1 MQDTS
6 GKEPVS
12 GEQPAAAAETTG
24 TPAPDS
30 AVPTTPAVTPAIQP
44 QTILP
49 PSGGGFAARVKA
61 LPAWLW
67 RYKKKI
73 LLTGTALAVVGTLAM
88 MIGAFIAWQGKKEAV
103 GNILTTLE
111 SELKGEL
118 SERDK
123 KLIEIYDR
131 NNVLIGEIRRP
142 GQRDIRA
149 ENLAEHANIVWALLA
164 SEDRNF
170 YDHGGVQLKSI
181 FRALRTMLTGG
192 ETQGGSTI
200 TQQLAKLILSEA
212 ENADKGAPGGD
223 TTKIRKRNVFNKLS
237 EFYCT
242 WYLESRYD
250 KATILAVYLNKVYL
264 GMNSVGFED
273 ASRRYF
279 GVSARELSPAEAA
292 MLVGIIPA
300 PSLYNPAASMKTALS
315 RQQLVLRLMTAHPY
329 VIKSSEKLDA
339 DRQVKNFRDRHMVTE
354 HKIGSNV
361 VYGSKIGKY
370 NYARNF
376 RLNRAPDFLNEVEKF
391 LNKRFT
397 SNELKTKVLR
407 IETALDVRNQEAAAK
422 LLNARVG
429 QVKAELMKE
438 YEKLMAKSNKSDAD
452 VVKAIEEGINGS
464 YIGINPENMYVESVV
479 GGYEYRS
486 TSPINRAFSMYRQPG
501 STIKAL
507 VYALAFQ
514 QKLIHPSSI
523 VEDKAINLGGY
534 QPKNWYKGYKG
545 KVTARHAFAL
555 SMNTVPVQLLHQMG
569 VNKFTDTLQA
579 ILGLNSDEM
588 ALRIGDRKNLA
599 MALGAIELSPL
610 ELARIYATIASGG
623 LMVEPVMVLKVSDFD
638 GQEIY
643 KADLDKPRERILDAI
658 ACAMVLNLMQAV
670 ISNEG
675 TMPIKTPEIAGI
687 SGGKSGTVQSP
698 AAAKAKWSGRTGIRD
713 TWFVGALP
721 GQISVI
727 WVGHERGAPFT
738 GSGSGT
744 AGTVWSD
751 FSKEYVSNHPDNKK
765 FLPALESG
773 YIQVDIC
780 GERGLLLRAYP
791 CKYPVKGQVYYAENQ
806 GELAKRTDDYLAQL
820 VPAPGLP
827 AVPGGLVIGSRDG
840 TTPAAAPAPVVN
852 QAELQNAGAVELE
865 ENPNGNQDVYN

>member
-1 MQDTS
+1 MQDTP
-6 GKEPVS
+6 GNEPAPAATTPPA
-12 GEQPAAAAETTG
+12 ENAAAATEASAA
-24 TPAPDS
+24 PAG
-30 AVPTTPAVTPAIQP
+30 IN
-44 QTILP
+44 P
-49 PSGGGFAARVKA
+49 PSANAPANTGFGQRSKA
-61 LPAWLW
+61 VFAWLW
-67 RYKKKI
+67 QRKKKI
-73 LLTGTALAVVGTLAM
+73 LLTGTALAVTGTLALM
-88 MIGAFIAWQGKKEAV
+88 VGAYIAWHGKKETV
-103 GNILTTLE
+103 TNILGALE
-111 SELKGEL
+111 AELKGEL
-118 SERDK
+118 TERDK

-131 NNVLIGEIRRP
+131 NGVLIGEIRRP

-149 ENLAEHANIVWALLA
+149 DNLVDHANIVWALLA

-170 YDHGGVQLKSI
+170 YNHGGVQLKSI
-181 FRALRTMLTGG
+181 FRALKTMLTGG
-192 ETQGGSTI
+192 DTQGGSTI

-212 ENADKGAPGGD
+212 ENADKGAAGGD
-223 TTKIRKRNVFNKLS
+223 TTKIRKRNIFNKLS

-279 GVSARELSPAEAA
+279 GVSARELTPGEAA

-300 PSLYNPAASMKTALS
+300 PSLYNPAASMKTALA
-315 RQQLVLRLMTAHPY
+315 RQQLVLKLMSAHPY
-329 VIKSSEKLDA
+329 VIKSSEKLDVEKN
-339 DRQVKNFRDRHMVTE
+339 VKSFRERHAVSE
-354 HKIGSNV
+354 HKIGNNT

-391 LNKRFT
+391 LTKRFT

-407 IETALDVRNQEAAAK
+407 IDTALDVRNQEAAAK

-429 QVKAELMKE
+429 QVRADLMKE
-438 YEKLMAKSNKSDAD
+438 YEKLLSKNNKADAD
-452 VVKAIEEGINGS
+452 VVKAIAEGINGS
-464 YIGINPENMYVESVV
+464 YIGINPENMYIESVV

-555 SMNTVPVQLLHQMG
+555 SMNTVPVQLLHQLG
-569 VNKFTDTLQA
+569 VNKFTDALQA
-579 ILGLNSDEM
+579 ILGLNNDEM

-610 ELARIYATIASGG
+610 ELARIYGTIASGG
-623 LMVEPVMVLKVSDFD
+623 LMVEPVMVLKITDFD

-643 KADLDKPRERILDAI
+643 KAELDKPRERILDPI

-687 SGGKSGTVQSP
+687 SGGKTGTVQSP

-744 AGTVWSD
+744 AGTVWTD

-765 FLPALESG
+765 FLPPLESG
-773 YIQVDIC
+773 FVQVDIC
-780 GERGLLLRAYP
+780 GERGLLLKTYP
-791 CKYPVKGQVYYAENQ
+791 CKFPVKGQVYYAENQ
-806 GELAKRTDDYLAQL
+806 GELNQRTDEYIAQL
-820 VPAPGLP
+820 APAPGLP
-827 AVPGGLVIGSRDG
+827 AVPGGLVIDSRDG
-840 TTPAAAPAPVVN
+840 TKPAAVPVPSVS
-852 QAELQNAGAVELE
+852 AGEMQNAGAVELE
-865 ENPNGNQDVYN
+865 ENPQNLDVYN